1 MTAVAQWLERLDR
14 AIYAPAPATRLA
26 ALRVLLGAFAL
37 SYVLV
42 RAGNLASVARFKAA
56 DFAPVGPVALLSA
69 PLPAAVVYALL
80 AATVVAGALFCLGYR
95 YKLSGPCFA
104 LLLLW
109 VTSYRSSWGMVFH
122 TENLLVWHVLLCGVA
137 PAADAFALDARRSN
151 SIASEHG
158 RYGWA
163 IRAMCVVT
171 VVTYVLA
178 GVAKLR
184 ISGFDWVS
192 GDVLRVQIAYDNVR
206 KLELGSSHS
215 PLGAAMVK
223 VVWAFPPLALA
234 TLLIELG
241 APLALLGGRWAQA
254 FCVGAWLFHWGVA
267 LLMAIAFPYPLSFF
281 AYLSFFRAER
291 FWALKPVRRWLLRAA

>member
-1 MTAVAQWLERLDR
+1 MTRAARWLSRLDR
-14 AIYAPAPATRLA
+14 AIYAPAPAARLA

-37 SYVLV
+37 CYVVV
-42 RAGNLASVARFKAA
+42 RAGNLASVARFEASA
-56 DFAPVGPVALLSA
+56 FAPVGPVGLLSA
-69 PLPAAVVYALL
+69 PLAPAVVYALL
-80 AATVVAGALFCLGYR
+80 AATVLAGALFCVGYR
-95 YKLSGPCFA
+95 YKLSGPGFA

-122 TENLLVWHVLLCGVA
+122 TENLLVWHVLLCGLA
-137 PAADAFALDARRSN
+137 PAADAFALDARRVDGV
-151 SIASEHG
+151 AVEHG

-184 ISGFDWVS
+184 ISGFEWVG
-192 GDVLRVQIAYDNVR
+192 GDVLRIQIAYDNVR

-215 PLGAAMVK
+215 PLGAALVR
-223 VVWAFPPLALA
+223 VAWVFPPLAWL

-241 APLALLGGRWAQA
+241 APLALLGGRWARA

-267 LLMAIAFPYPLSFF
+267 LLMAIAFRYPLSFF
-281 AYLSFFRAER
+281 AYLSFFRVER